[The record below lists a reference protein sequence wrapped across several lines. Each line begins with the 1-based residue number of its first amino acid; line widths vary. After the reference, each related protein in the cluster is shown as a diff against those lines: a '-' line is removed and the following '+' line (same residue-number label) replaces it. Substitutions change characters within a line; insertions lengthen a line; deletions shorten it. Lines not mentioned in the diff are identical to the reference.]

1 MRSALCLRNIFI
13 ENDKLAVPRHIAV
26 IMDGNGRWAKQRGLP
41 RVEGHIAG
49 AERVREVLRYAR
61 EFGVEYMTLYAF
73 STENWKRSRE
83 EVDALMDLLS
93 RFIDGYLDEMKQNN
107 VRLLVTG
114 RIDGLPERAANDL
127 KRAMA
132 ETASLTGH
140 TLILALNYGGRSE
153 IADAAKKI
161 AEEVRHGRL
170 DPVKIDEQLFSRYL
184 YLPDVPDPDLMIRT
198 SGEFRLSNFL
208 LWELSYAE
216 FYVTDTYWPDFDRE
230 EFRKAIES
238 YSKRDRRFGGRK

>member
-1 MRSALCLRNIFI
+1 M
-13 ENDKLAVPRHIAV
+13 ENSELTIPGHIAV
-26 IMDGNGRWAKQRGLP
+26 IMDGNGRWAKQHGLP

-49 AERVREVLRYAR
+49 AERVREVLRYAQ

-73 STENWKRSRE
+73 STENWKRSKE

-93 RFIDGYLDEMKQNN
+93 RFIDSYLDEMKQNG

-127 KRAMA
+127 KRAMV

>member
-1 MRSALCLRNIFI
+1 M

-93 RFIDGYLDEMKQNN
+93 RFIDGYLDEIKQNN

>member
-1 MRSALCLRNIFI
+1 M
-13 ENDKLAVPRHIAV
+13 ENSELTIPRHIAV
-26 IMDGNGRWAKQRGLP
+26 IMDGNGRWAKQHGLS

-73 STENWKRSRE
+73 STENWKRSKE

-93 RFIDGYLDEMKQNN
+93 RFIDSYLDEMKQNG

-127 KRAMA
+127 KRAMV